1 MLRPACVWPILLAL
15 AGACAG
21 SGESEPRDPN
31 QPAGKVVEL
40 SGQVSAARDGA
51 AVRPLAVGGEVFA
64 DDTVTTGPDGA
75 AVILLAHNR
84 VRWSLG
90 SDKSLR
96 VDRSMAWKAKADEG
110 GSAFDDEDPM
120 ATASAGRHTDREAGD
135 TAATAQLPAATDEAA
150 PAPPAQ
156 APPGAAG
163 DAIAQAQ
170 PKGGGGAESRAPEQ
184 KSAPRSKSAAPAP
197 PRKKMLAEGS
207 GAGGGGA
214 GQALEIGGA
223 AAAAPTAP
231 QDAPKP
237 SSSTT
242 SAPAPAPAAATGNLV
257 LGKLEVKGALSAAQ
271 VSGRLAHAGRG
282 CRGTVAGKVTL
293 RFEIDGAGK
302 VVNVRLSG
310 SPKVVSP
317 ISACVTQAVRA
328 LSFPAAGTGTT
339 SVERAIEISLSR

>member
-1 MLRPACVWPILLAL
+1 MHRPACVWPILLAL

-40 SGQVSAARDGA
+40 SGQVDAARDGA
-51 AVRPLAVGGEVFA
+51 AGRRLAVGADVFA

-75 AVILLAHNR
+75 AVILLTHNN

-135 TAATAQLPAATDEAA
+135 TAATAQLPPAAEEGAA
-150 PAPPAQ
+150 APPAQ
-156 APPGAAG
+156 APSAAA
-163 DAIAQAQ
+163 DSIARAE
-170 PKGGGGAESRAPEQ
+170 PKGGSKTESRPVER
-184 KSAPRSKSAAPAP
+184 KSATRGKAAAPAP
-197 PRKKMLAEGS
+197 KKLLAEGS
-207 GAGGGGA
+207 ASGGGA
-214 GQALEIGGA
+214 GRALEIGGA
-223 AAAAPTAP
+223 AAATPTAP
-231 QDAPKP
+231 PDAPTP
-237 SSSTT
+237 S
-242 SAPAPAPAAATGNLV
+242 SAPAPAPGPAAGNLK
-257 LGKLEVKGALSAAQ
+257 LGKLAVKGALSISQ
-271 VSGRLAHAGRG
+271 VSGRLAQAGSG

-310 SPKVVSP
+310 SPKVVAP

-328 LSFPAAGTGTT
+328 LSFPAAGSGTT
-339 SVERAIEISLSR
+339 TVERPIEVSLSR